1 MVKVQENAHATS
13 SLHYALTDSQC
24 NKCGEYLKWEANF
37 ENINSPKYT
46 AKHCNL
52 NYMITIDSV
61 KVQLFGE
68 FMAHETVEADLKTQP
83 TPITKTN
90 LVEGEEN
97 ELHEEKQQQQPN
109 ALRLAELL
117 KDKEI
122 MEKKAKLGDG
132 RNINAEDR

>member
-1 MVKVQENAHATS
+1 MVKVQEDAHVTS

-24 NKCGEYLKWEANF
+24 NRCGEYLKWEANF

-46 AKHCNL
+46 AKHCSL

-61 KVQLFGE
+61 KVQLVE
-68 FMAHETVEADLKTQP
+68 KFMGRDVAEADLKTQ
-83 TPITKTN
+83 TTTNTKTN

-97 ELHEEKQQQQPN
+97 ELHEGEKQQQPN

-122 MEKKAKLGDG
+122 REKKAKLGDG
-132 RNINAEDR
+132 RNISAEDR

>member
-1 MVKVQENAHATS
+1 MVKVQDDAHVPS

-61 KVQLFGE
+61 KVQLVDKFVGRDV
-68 FMAHETVEADLKTQP
+68 AEADLKTQ
-83 TPITKTN
+83 TTTNTKTN

-97 ELHEEKQQQQPN
+97 ELHEGEKQQQPN

-117 KDKEI
+117 KDKE
-122 MEKKAKLGDG
+122 MREKKAKLGDG
-132 RNINAEDR
+132 RNISAEDR

>member
-52 NYMITIDSV
+52 NYRITIDSV
-61 KVQLFGE
+61 KVELLGE
-68 FMAHETVEADLKTQP
+68 FMAHEIVQADLKTQT

-90 LVEGEEN
+90 LVEGEE
-97 ELHEEKQQQQPN
+97 ELHEEKQQQQQPN

>member
-1 MVKVQENAHATS
+1 MVKVQEDAHVPS

-61 KVQLFGE
+61 KVQLVDK
-68 FMAHETVEADLKTQP
+68 FMDRDIAEADLKTQI
-83 TPITKTN
+83 TTTNTKTN

-97 ELHEEKQQQQPN
+97 ELREGNKQQQPN
-109 ALRLAELL
+109 ALRLAEAT
-117 KDKEI
+117 E
-122 MEKKAKLGDG
+122 G
-132 RNINAEDR
+132 

>member
-1 MVKVQENAHATS
+1 MVKVQEDAQVTS

-46 AKHCNL
+46 AKHCSL

-61 KVQLFGE
+61 KVQLLDK
-68 FMAHETVEADLKTQP
+68 FMGRDIAVADLKTQ
-83 TPITKTN
+83 TTTNTKTN
-90 LVEGEEN
+90 LIEGEEN
-97 ELHEEKQQQQPN
+97 ELHEEKQQQPN

-122 MEKKAKLGDG
+122 REKKAKLGDG
-132 RNINAEDR
+132 RNISAEDR

>member
-1 MVKVQENAHATS
+1 
-13 SLHYALTDSQC
+13 
-24 NKCGEYLKWEANF
+24 
-37 ENINSPKYT
+37 
-46 AKHCNL
+46 
-52 NYMITIDSV
+52 
-61 KVQLFGE
+61 
-68 FMAHETVEADLKTQP
+68 MAHETVEADLKTQP
-83 TPITKTN
+83 TPITKTH